1 MQRLK
6 RTDDTCVSV
15 WDIGTGKLNNYRA
28 REGNTRLELNY
39 GVALSPDS
47 RFLAARLKNQD
58 HNPHSLQIWDVTTW
72 ERLKMRNLVSENL
85 SSLTWSPDGNFLA
98 YICSGII
105 EPWDL
110 RTDELEILYREQ
122 APPCNIAFSS
132 NSQQLAYLTAG
143 YDLGL
148 VDITMRTTIGKQKL
162 HLDTVGEAVW
172 LRFSDDDQILYTPKG
187 RIDIAS
193 FSSDG
198 AKPTTNRSSIVEDG
212 WVIHGSQKV
221 FRFPV
226 GDKVRFSPVI
236 EDTLIVGYESGRVD
250 LLEFNGGS

>member
-1 MQRLK
+1 
-6 RTDDTCVSV
+6 
-15 WDIGTGKLNNYRA
+15 
-28 REGNTRLELNY
+28 
-39 GVALSPDS
+39 
-47 RFLAARLKNQD
+47 
-58 HNPHSLQIWDVTTW
+58 
-72 ERLKMRNLVSENL
+72 MRNLVSENL

-250 LLEFNGGS
+250 LLEFNGGSWGLEIGHVILSVHKIYETWQAQLTFNFSHMCYIPTYSLGFRFKVTYPVRSMVIFFLRWLFISC